1 MPTNFNMA
9 KAKAKSKKVN
19 AAPILLHNY
28 PYTFEQLH
36 WGERMLHYIAN
47 DMETDYNKLASMHTY
62 LLTTKD
68 VPDLFQAFYK
78 WVKALWSKYELKEAM
93 EIYGNRYRDCMKN
106 RDPHSESQG
115 EMMRLAFHATFP
127 DKTIEGV
134 KQFSRYSLDIQFE
147 DGGLV
152 NIHFDANSDEE
163 ATDAVL
169 QAYLDQDENLPDD
182 KFWKPE
188 ALKFEG
194 KLKSVDISQGF
205 FDRANG
211 LVEPPQSHAQQATAP
226 WPQAKLAKPSLP
238 KLPVDAQDS
247 DDDDDDSHEALAR
260 QIINICNS
268 LKDDIDADVF
278 VELAKELNLD

>member
-1 MPTNFNMA
+1 MA

-19 AAPILLHNY
+19 AVPILLHNY

-47 DMETDYNKLASMHTY
+47 DMGADYNKLASMHTY

-78 WVKALWSKYELKEAM
+78 WVKALWGAYHLKEAM

-115 EMMRLAFHATFP
+115 AMMKLAFHATFP
-127 DKTIEGV
+127 DKTIDGV
-134 KQFSRYSLDIQFE
+134 RQFSKYSLDIQFG
-147 DGGLV
+147 DGGGV

-163 ATDAVL
+163 AIDAVL
-169 QAYLDQDENLPDD
+169 QAYLDQDENLPAD
-182 KFWKPE
+182 KFWKPT
-188 ALKFEG
+188 ALNFEG
-194 KLKSVDISQGF
+194 KFKSVDISQGF

-226 WPQAKLAKPSLP
+226 WPQPNQAKPSLP
-238 KLPVDAQDS
+238 KLPVDNDQDS
-247 DDDDDDSHEALAR
+247 DDDDDRTDALAQ
-260 QIINICNS
+260 QIISICNA
-268 LKDDIDADVF
+268 LKDDIDDNVLD
-278 VELAKELNLD
+278 ELAKELNLD

>member
-1 MPTNFNMA
+1 MA

-19 AAPILLHNY
+19 AVPILLHNY

-47 DMETDYNKLASMHTY
+47 DMGTDYNKLASMHTY

-78 WVKALWSKYELKEAM
+78 WVKALWGAYHLKEAM
-93 EIYGNRYRDCMKN
+93 EVYGNRYRDCMKN
-106 RDPHSESQG
+106 RDPHNESQG

-127 DKTIEGV
+127 DKTIDGV
-134 KQFSRYSLDIQFE
+134 RQFSRYSLDIQFE

-169 QAYLDQDENLPDD
+169 QAYLDQDENLPAD
-182 KFWKPE
+182 KFWKPI
-188 ALKFEG
+188 ALKFQTRFG
-194 KLKSVDISQGF
+194 GHLDISQGF

-211 LVEPPQSHAQQATAP
+211 LVEPPQRHAQQATAP
-226 WPQAKLAKPSLP
+226 WPQAKPAKPSLP
-238 KLPVDAQDS
+238 KLPVDNDQYS
-247 DDDDDDSHEALAR
+247 DDDDDNNEAIAR
-260 QIINICNS
+260 QIISICNS
-268 LKDDIDADVF
+268 LKDDIDDDVL
-278 VELAKELNLD
+278 EKLAKELNLD